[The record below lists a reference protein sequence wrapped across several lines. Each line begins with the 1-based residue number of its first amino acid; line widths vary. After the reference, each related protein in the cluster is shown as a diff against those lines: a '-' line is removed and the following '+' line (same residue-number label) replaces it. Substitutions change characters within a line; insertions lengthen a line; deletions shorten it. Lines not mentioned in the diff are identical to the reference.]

1 MSLSDT
7 PLVDVCIC
15 TYRRSSLTQ
24 TLASMDGQ
32 RGVERLR
39 ILVADNDDV
48 PSARSLVETEEGR
61 WPRLYLHAPAR
72 NIAIARNALMD
83 ASTAPFIAWI
93 DDDEIATPDWLMGL
107 LAAIGDHDAAFG
119 PVRALYPPEAPDW
132 IRAANLHSTKP
143 VETPRGVVTGYTSN
157 ALVRRGAVGDARF
170 VEALGRSG
178 GEDTEFFSR
187 LYALGRRYV
196 AAPDAVVEEPTAA
209 NRLSLQWLAQRAFR
223 AGQTHARSYL
233 VSNRRGQGLVTAG
246 IKAAACMAMSGAFV
260 WRPVARRK
268 YWVRG
273 ALHRG
278 VVARL
283 LGASDLQLY

>member
-1 MSLSDT
+1 MSLPDA

-15 TYRRSSLTQ
+15 TYRRSSLTR
-24 TLASMDGQ
+24 TLISLDGQ

-48 PSARSLVETEEGR
+48 PSARPLVEAQQGR
-61 WPRLYLHAPAR
+61 WPRVYLHAPAR

-93 DDDEIATPDWLMGL
+93 DDDEIATPDWLAGL
-107 LAAIGDHDAAFG
+107 LAAIGDSDAAFG
-119 PVRALYPPEAPDW
+119 PVRALYPPEAPEW
-132 IRAANLHSTKP
+132 VRAADLHSTRP
-143 VETPRGVVTGYTSN
+143 VETPRGVITGYTSN
-157 ALVRRGAVGDARF
+157 ALVRRDAVGDARF

-178 GEDTEFFSR
+178 GEDTELFSR

-209 NRLSLQWLAQRAFR
+209 DRLSLRWLAQRAFR

-233 VSNRRGQGLVTAG
+233 VENRRGRGLVSAAL
-246 IKAAACMAMSGAFV
+246 KAAVCMAMSGVFA
-260 WRPVARRK
+260 WNPVARRK

-283 LGASDLQLY
+283 LGAADLQLY